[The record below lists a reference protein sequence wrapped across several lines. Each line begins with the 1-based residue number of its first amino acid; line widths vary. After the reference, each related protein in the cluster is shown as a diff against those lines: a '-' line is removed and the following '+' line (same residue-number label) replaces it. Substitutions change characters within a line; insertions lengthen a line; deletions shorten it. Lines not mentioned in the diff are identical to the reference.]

1 MQSPDRRMLSRI
13 GGGEAM
19 GFQLRARQIDH
30 VVVVE
35 AVGRLTFS
43 DGHTKLRDL
52 MHVSIGDG
60 AKKFIFNFAQVEFI
74 DSFGIGELARCYSVV
89 RRAGGDA
96 KLASVSQRVF
106 AILALSRLDTIFDI
120 HSSEDAALRSFA
132 QPA

>member
-1 MQSPDRRMLSRI
+1 MGLQLHTREIDRVL
-13 GGGEAM
+13 
-19 GFQLRARQIDH
+19 
-30 VVVVE
+30 VVE
-35 AVGRLTFS
+35 AVGRLTLT

-60 AKKFIFNFAQVEFI
+60 AKKFIFNFAHVEFI

-89 RRAGGDA
+89 RQAGGDA

-120 HSSEDAALRSFA
+120 HSSEDAALQSFA
-132 QPA
+132 QRV

>member
-1 MQSPDRRMLSRI
+1 MLSRI